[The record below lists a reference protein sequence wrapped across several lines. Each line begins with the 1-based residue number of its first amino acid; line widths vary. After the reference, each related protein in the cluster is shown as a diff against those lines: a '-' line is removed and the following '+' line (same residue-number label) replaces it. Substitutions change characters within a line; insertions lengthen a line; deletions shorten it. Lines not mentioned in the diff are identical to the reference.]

1 VPVRF
6 RRHFNPWAGSGRH
19 RNSEATLEFG
29 TYFGGLIT
37 GLREGVE
44 AALVISIVLAYL
56 ARTGNGRHFSRI
68 WLGTG
73 AAILTSIAAGILLY
87 VTVGDLPEP
96 YEQVFEG
103 GTLLL
108 AAAVVT
114 WMLFWM
120 RRQSAS
126 IKGQLHAQLERV
138 LSEGGVWSLVAL
150 AFTAVIREGIETSV
164 FLVGQVTAAG
174 QGGGTG
180 AIGVLLGALT
190 GLGLAG
196 VLGFA
201 FYRGSRRLNLA
212 TFFRWTGIVL
222 VFLAA
227 GLLGGAIHEF
237 AEIGLISIGAQTA
250 FDISN
255 VLPHESGFG
264 QFLAAVFGYTSRPE
278 VIRLVLQLSYL
289 AIVLVLYLRPISRPR
304 SEAQASQAAARS

>member
-1 VPVRF
+1 V
-6 RRHFNPWAGSGRH
+6 
-19 RNSEATLEFG
+19 EFG

-44 AALVISIVLAYL
+44 AALIVSIVLAYL
-56 ARTGNGRHFSRI
+56 ARTGNARHFSRI

-73 AAILTSIAAGILLY
+73 AAILTSIAAGVLLF

-126 IKGQLHAQLERV
+126 VRGHLHAQLERV
-138 LSEGGVWSLVAL
+138 LSEGGLWSLVAL
-150 AFTAVIREGIETSV
+150 AFTAVIREGIETSL

-174 QGGGTG
+174 QGTG

-212 TFFRWTGIVL
+212 TFFRWTGLVL

-227 GLLGGAIHEF
+227 GLLGSAIHEF

-250 FDISN
+250 FDINN

-264 QFLAAVFGYTSRPE
+264 QFLAAMFGYTSRPE

-289 AIVLVLYLRPISRPR
+289 AIVLVLYLRPIARPR
-304 SEAQASQAAARS
+304 SEAQASQAAARP